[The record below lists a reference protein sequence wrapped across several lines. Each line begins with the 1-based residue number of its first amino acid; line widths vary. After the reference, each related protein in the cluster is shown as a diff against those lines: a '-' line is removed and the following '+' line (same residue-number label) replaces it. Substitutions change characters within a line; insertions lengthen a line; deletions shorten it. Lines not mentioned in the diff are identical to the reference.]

1 MIIYLGC
8 RSPGTSS
15 NLPGNSGG
23 PPFSVSLFGF
33 APGGVYP
40 AFSVAREA
48 VSSYLAFSTLPVSAW
63 QIIGGFFSV
72 ALSPGF
78 PEFALRTT
86 VP

>member
-8 RSPGTSS
+8 RSPGTSC
-15 NLPGNSGG
+15 NLPGNFGG
-23 PPFSVSLFGF
+23 QPLPVSLFGF

-40 AFSVAREA
+40 AFHVTMEA
-48 VSSYLAFSTLPVSAW
+48 VSSYLAISPLPVSA
-63 QIIGGFFSV
+63 QQTIGGIFSV
-72 ALSPGF
+72 ALSSGY